1 MFLEGIDPAQGVDV
15 LSRWVA
21 RARLGLHL
29 RLAKISDLINQELL
43 LENPAEAA
51 HLISQYLEE
60 AGLDAGQKVDYSAGQ
75 AGGVAQLGAY
85 LKLAELNALR
95 WLLPFQKWEG
105 APTAPRPAYDY
116 PGREWAWHIHKLA
129 SRYGWTRP
137 EIFDLWPEEAA
148 SYLQEIFV
156 AEFAETDEARSL
168 TEIGYR
174 YDKVTKQSTFIPTP
188 RPGWM
193 LDEKPKMRRIRK
205 DMLPMGHIIK
215 LSELRP
221 EDVTLH

>member
-1 MFLEGIDPAQGVDV
+1 MFLESVNPTQGIEALGRRVP
-15 LSRWVA
+15 

-29 RLAKISDLINQELL
+29 RLAAISDQINQELL
-43 LENPAEAA
+43 LDNPAKAA
-51 HLISQYLEE
+51 LLISLYLQE
-60 AGLDAGQKVDYSAGQ
+60 AGLDVGQ

-105 APTAPRPAYDY
+105 AAAAPQPAYDY
-116 PGREWAWHIHKLA
+116 PGREWAWYIHKLA

-156 AEFAETDEARSL
+156 AEFAESDEARSL
-168 TEIGYR
+168 TELGYR
-174 YDKVTKQSTFIPTP
+174 YNKTTKKSTFIPIP

-193 LDEKPKMRRIRK
+193 LDQKPKMRRIRK

-215 LSELRP
+215 LSEMKP
-221 EDVTLH
+221 EDVMVH

>member
-1 MFLEGIDPAQGVDV
+1 MFLDGIDPVQGVEI
-15 LSRWVA
+15 LGRWVS

-29 RLAKISDLINQELL
+29 RLAKISDRIRQELL
-43 LENPAEAA
+43 LDNSAKAA
-51 HLISQYLEE
+51 QLIARYLEE
-60 AGLDAGQKVDYSAGQ
+60 AGLDVGQ
-75 AGGVAQLGAY
+75 AGGVAQIGAY
-85 LKLAELNALR
+85 LKLVDLNALR

-105 APTAPRPAYDY
+105 AAPTQGPAYDY
-116 PGREWAWHIHKLA
+116 PGREWAWYIHKLA
-129 SRYGWTRP
+129 SRYGWTRQ
-137 EIFDLWPEEAA
+137 EIFNLWPEEAA

-174 YDKVTKQSTFIPTP
+174 YDKVTKKSTFIPTP

-193 LDEKPKMRRIRK
+193 LDQKPKMRRIRK
-205 DMLPMGHIIK
+205 DMLPMGHIVK